1 MFLIFY
7 SSSFCALA
15 TSLISAAVQ
24 VEKVS
29 TKSRYDSA
37 VSTARKAHLSQSQA
51 TAKHASD
58 VARK

>member
-7 SSSFCALA
+7 S
-15 TSLISAAVQ
+15 SAAVQ
-24 VEKVS
+24 VEKVY

-37 VSTARKAHLSQSQA
+37 LSTARKAHLSQSQA
-51 TAKHASD
+51 IQPSASG